1 MKTILAKITQKEKV
15 LGYVECW
22 IGYPRNTTFAETN
35 EIKGDEIPED
45 IDTIE
50 IFSGYKIKTK
60 KDLAKT
66 LETMPVGTPLK
77 IKGIVEG
84 MNNQQMIYCGYTFD
98 NDIKWLKTYWFYDG
112 TSSRNS
118 FPERFG
124 YFEKQMFYDGV
135 EVTFENNEKEI
146 VDDLRSQYG
155 FLSAVAQSYR

>member
-1 MKTILAKITQKEKV
+1 M
-15 LGYVECW
+15 
-22 IGYPRNTTFAETN
+22 
-35 EIKGDEIPED
+35 
-45 IDTIE
+45 
-50 IFSGYKIKTK
+50 
-60 KDLAKT
+60 AKT